1 MTTTFL
7 HVAIEGALAG
17 YLVRTSSQRLAFHY
31 AEGYGSAGGAVPLS
45 GRWPPDGGAQQ
56 HDATNWVE
64 NLLPENQNV
73 REQWATANG
82 AASTDAFDMLAT
94 RLGLDCAGA
103 VQFSVD
109 EGEWN
114 VRGDEGQRDWLTDDE
129 VLEAVDRTVRVDA
142 LTSGGHLM
150 NVNFTLAGAQ
160 RKLTLGY
167 DPASSRWYRP
177 STHTPST
184 HVIKPVRRVTEAEW
198 DPERMPVPNQVVIE
212 HLTMRTAAY
221 CGVTVAASSVA
232 HFGPHVAIISER
244 YDRVRR
250 EDGVQRIHQ
259 EDLCQA
265 LDLPPRAKGE
275 RHRGVT
281 TALLSEQLAA
291 LGVAGADR
299 FFEALVFN
307 WAVGGSDAH
316 AKNYSILLGRQRQ
329 VMAPL
334 YDLTSAFPF
343 NPLEVHDEIPLMMRG
358 AASGYE
364 LRDFDDATV
373 WQRTAEMCRVSVD
386 VAVEI
391 MERITER
398 VEPAARAAVNS
409 LDDATAAL
417 SPVDKFHPAIERR
430 AATLKS
436 VATDFKRRLAT
447 RRRRSDRDAGTPA

>member
-7 HVAIEGALAG
+7 NVAIEGALAG

-31 AEGYGSAGGAVPLS
+31 DERYGSAGDAVPLS

-56 HDATNWVE
+56 HNATNWVE
-64 NLLPENQNV
+64 NLLPENQQV
-73 REQWATANG
+73 RELWARAHD
-82 AASTDAFDMLAT
+82 AASTASFDMLAT

-114 VRGDEGQRDWLTDDE
+114 VRDDEGQRDWLADDE

-184 HVIKPVRRVTEAEW
+184 HVIKPVRRVTAAEW
-198 DPERMPVPNQVVIE
+198 DETRLALPNQVVVE
-212 HLTMRTAAY
+212 HLTMLTAAH
-221 CGVTVAASSVA
+221 CGITVAASSIA

-250 EDGVQRIHQ
+250 EDRVRRIHQ

-265 LDLPPRAKGE
+265 LDLPPQAKGE

-307 WAVGGSDAH
+307 WATGGSDAH

-329 VMAPL
+329 VLAPL

-343 NPLEVHDEIPLMMRG
+343 NPSELHDEIPLMMR
-358 AASGYE
+358 AAAPGYE

-398 VEPAARAAVNS
+398 VEPAALAAVNS

-417 SPVDKFHPAIERR
+417 PPVDRYLPAIERR
-430 AATLKS
+430 ATTFKS
-436 VATDFKRRLAT
+436 VATDFKRLTART
-447 RRRRSDRDAGTPA
+447 RRQTR